1 MSITGVIDAQP
12 FKLKDMKRNPKIRL
26 TEGIVASVIREQRIY
41 DCTPTETVLFTPVIY
56 KVPYWNIGMQHA
68 VHLYQNRIIVRLVPC
83 GMVALR
89 LRGKAPLH
97 KAFSLKE
104 FCDNFYMVMD
114 EKTGT
119 PYFRFYRK

>member
-1 MSITGVIDAQP
+1 
-12 FKLKDMKRNPKIRL
+12 MKRNPKIRL
-26 TEGIVASVIREQRIY
+26 SERIVVSVIRKRRIY
-41 DCTPTETVLFTPVIY
+41 GCTPTDTVSFTPVIY
-56 KVPYWNIGMQHA
+56 KVPYWDKDMQRIA
-68 VHLYQNRIIVRLVPC
+68 YLYQNRIVARLVPC
-83 GMVALR
+83 GMVILR